1 MRFTVYC
8 RTRKIGNFSALR
20 IEKPRFVLARN
31 FEIEAAGRI
40 LFALLIG
47 TADKQENSF
56 GIAFSY
62 CAVNKFACF
71 VFMR

>member
-8 RTRKIGNFSALR
+8 RTRKIENFSALR
-20 IEKPRFVLARN
+20 IEKPRFILARN

-40 LFALLIG
+40 LFSLLIG

-56 GIAFSY
+56 RVAFSY
-62 CAVNKFACF
+62 SAVNKFARF